1 MFSVEATPV
10 MFAGLLVMFGWCCVW
25 SLVEVLRVR
34 ALEHRVSQV
43 LHLLMSVVMVLMVA
57 RTTWTPLRDAVGI
70 PALIALFS
78 LSAAWFVALA
88 IRSRGHAGLVGDH
101 TGALGAPTPDAAWW
115 VALVGLPVMGYLLA
129 AGSVAL
135 VRTMAPI
142 RAEPTPAAG
151 CHEPRPT
158 GPLTQRSTS
167 SASPRWIWACSG

>member
-78 LSAAWFVALA
+78 LSAA
-88 IRSRGHAGLVGDH
+88 
-101 TGALGAPTPDAAWW
+101 
-115 VALVGLPVMGYLLA
+115 
-129 AGSVAL
+129 
-135 VRTMAPI
+135 
-142 RAEPTPAAG
+142 
-151 CHEPRPT
+151 
-158 GPLTQRSTS
+158 
-167 SASPRWIWACSG
+167 

>member
-88 IRSRGHAGLVGDH
+88 IRSRGEALPGTRQHLLGHAAMFAGGWCGTSRAWLCGMPLRAV
-101 TGALGAPTPDAAWW
+101 PTP
-115 VALVGLPVMGYLLA
+115 
-129 AGSVAL
+129 
-135 VRTMAPI
+135 R
-142 RAEPTPAAG
+142 
-151 CHEPRPT
+151 
-158 GPLTQRSTS
+158 
-167 SASPRWIWACSG
+167 